1 MLCLL
6 AGARALGAPAGNLD
20 QAQNGGVASPPI
32 SPVDWINGNSNAQK
46 SHYVEGESIPYRLV
60 LTDLAIGS
68 HVVDIEWD
76 IRKSSKATIDYVTS
90 FQRINE
96 TVDPI
101 KGLVGTFGTPAT
113 FPIPPP
119 PVSTTTGT
127 PGGQPQPLTS
137 FSNLPAAEKLFTIYN
152 GTITSLQ
159 YVEPG
164 SWSVAD
170 SSQRLRITFQAT
182 SARVVLAWGG
192 HITSRRDWGDGNS
205 ANAVPGSP
213 YHTRFIGLDGKGG
226 NQDVA
231 LAAAAVCLPP
241 NCAISGPTSVCPAT
255 PYTYTAQTDG
265 TGNTFLWTLTGNGT
279 LVGPTTGPSVQVTPG
294 SSGTYTLTVTISRP
308 ATSGGCSSTCSQ
320 TATVRALPPCTITR
334 LNAPGAQ
341 TAGATLYQGPAGM
354 AHYAWTVSYNGDP
367 AVSAGEDLPSVTL
380 ADPVSQGGGLAT
392 ITVGLTVVDEFGCT
406 STCARVFE
414 APGQCIVPPPAGC
427 PRSLETFA
435 YGGDPTG
442 NTFLWSIA
450 TPGSPVT
457 IVGANNLPNLTVT
470 SPVCAEFLVRLE
482 VTAPDGFVTIC
493 EAPGAFVDTVRPVLG
508 NLPTGGD
515 LGCNPTPPSCS
526 RTVTALDDCD
536 GDISGRVVCVAGP
549 IVGNGSCRRSQTFT
563 YSVADT
569 CGNAT
574 TAEVVYTWTQDTT
587 APVLGNLPTA
597 RDLGCNPTRPSCST
611 TVTALDDCDGDLSA
625 RVVCTAGP
633 ILENGPCARS
643 QVFTYRVVDTCGNAA
658 EASVTL
664 TWREDTTP
672 PVLGNLPAGGE
683 LGCNPTLPV
692 CATTVTARDL
702 CDGDVSASVTC
713 TPGPIVTDGCLRRQT
728 FTYAAV
734 DSCGNSTS
742 AQVVY
747 TWRQDTTAPV
757 LGNLPTARDLGC
769 NPTRPSC
776 STTVTALDECD
787 GDLSTRVVCIAGP
800 ILENGPCARSQVFTY
815 RVVDTCGNAAEAS
828 VTLTWREDTTPPVLG
843 NLPVGGELGCNP
855 ILPVCAT
862 TVTARDLC
870 DGDVSASVTCTPGP
884 IVTDGCLRRQTF
896 TYAAVDS
903 CGNSTSA
910 QVVYT
915 WRQDV
920 TPPVLRN
927 LPSGG
932 DLGCNPTRPTCSQ
945 EVLALDA
952 CDGDVS
958 RTLVCTPGPIEAT
971 ARCTYSQA
979 FTYEARDTCGN
990 TVAAVVVYRWTEDTT
1005 APELLNLPPGGDLG
1019 CNPVRPTCVDTVV
1032 ARDLCDGDISGRVR
1046 CIAGPILDG
1055 ALCAKTQVFTY
1066 SVTDRCGNTAE
1077 ARVTY
1082 TWTEDRTPP
1091 VIVCPA
1097 VQSPIECPAIPEFPE
1112 ATVSDACDPSPRMT
1126 YVDRTSPGPC
1136 PQSYRVT
1143 RTWTAVD
1150 ACGNAASCS
1159 ATIEVRDTVP
1169 PIAAWPGDVNLACTD
1184 CDIDPA
1190 KTGTPTASDLCGP
1203 VTITY
1208 DDTITGTCP
1217 KRVERRWTVSDG
1229 CNEIRHVQVIQCLPT
1244 TRVVV
1249 TDSSLCTYD
1258 LDPTTACREFRLLF
1272 TQDTQNF
1279 PQYRLNASNPG
1290 QTYFNLFYNGRPGT
1304 TVTLNLTIPYP
1315 YVTQGAQ
1322 PIHAYDGVS
1331 VVPGPNG
1338 QECYLPG
1345 NGFLVDSTQIVLSD
1359 YAPQRLGSSRTVSV
1373 TLTVPSTGF
1382 VYLNMHLDY
1391 GLKRSTGY
1399 ARGGPSGNDA
1409 IDPTTLQ
1416 PLIPDRASYLFA
1428 FSDGMESASDSVCS
1442 MNAFKKVPGVG
1453 GMVAKATTT
1462 YDGLPTT
1469 QVLQGCKVVLRNIK
1483 GETLASGRSDEDGW
1497 FFCTYKWTG
1506 KATTLYLTL
1515 SPVGEAPQTK
1525 PVTLKA
1531 NGYAQVDFE
1540 VP

>member
-625 RVVCTAGP
+625 RVVCT
-633 ILENGPCARS
+633 
-643 QVFTYRVVDTCGNAA
+643 
-658 EASVTL
+658 
-664 TWREDTTP
+664 
-672 PVLGNLPAGGE
+672 
-683 LGCNPTLPV
+683 
-692 CATTVTARDL
+692 
-702 CDGDVSASVTC
+702 
-713 TPGPIVTDGCLRRQT
+713 
-728 FTYAAV
+728 
-734 DSCGNSTS
+734 
-742 AQVVY
+742 
-747 TWRQDTTAPV
+747 
-757 LGNLPTARDLGC
+757 
-769 NPTRPSC
+769 
-776 STTVTALDECD
+776 
-787 GDLSTRVVCIAGP
+787 AGP